1 MVQLEKVVFTRDGK
15 FHKVVH
21 GTIVYIEVNISLY
34 SVEFSSIGML
44 P

>member
-1 MVQLEKVVFTRDGK
+1 MVQLEKIVFTRDGK
-15 FHKVVH
+15 FHKVIH

-34 SVEFSSIGML
+34 PVEFTRIGML